1 MVDDSDSSEFDS
13 EDNDDKYFS
22 DDDDEEDHEMEYDI
36 NVFYY
41 LLMIYNFINLI
52 YIIL

>member
-22 DDDDEEDHEMEYDI
+22 DDDDQDNEVEYDV

-41 LLMIYNFINLI
+41 NLF
-52 YIIL
+52 IIL

>member
-22 DDDDEEDHEMEYDI
+22 DDDDEDNEVEYDV

-41 LLMIYNFINLI
+41 NLF
-52 YIIL
+52 IIL